1 MAPTQ
6 DHSSD
11 GDRGTNGHS
20 GDEIVIEAV
29 DAVRYFGDVKA
40 VDGVSITVAKGE
52 VFGLL
57 GPNGAGKT
65 TLVRMLATLL
75 PPTSGVCR
83 IGGIDVQADPM
94 AVRALIGLA
103 GQSAAVDDLL
113 TGRENLEIVGRLYQL
128 PTAEAKA
135 RAVDILERLSL
146 TEAADRLVKTY
157 SGGMRRRI
165 DLGASLVGQPE
176 ILILDEPTTGLDPR
190 TRLELWEFIQQLVAG
205 GTTVLLTTQ
214 YLEEA
219 DELADRLA
227 VIDHGKI
234 IAEGTPDQLK
244 EQVGGDVLMAA
255 PVNPADLDAVAAVL
269 RELDNAEPWIDERRQ
284 QVSVAVTERIDALL
298 TAGERLEQQRIGLR
312 DLAVSRPSLDE
323 VFLTLTGRVAEEEP
337 VNEADRNVNG
347 GRL

>member
-1 MAPTQ
+1 MST
-6 DHSSD
+6 SSES
-11 GDRGTNGHS
+11 TS
-20 GDEIVIEAV
+20 GGERKVVIEAV
-29 DAVRYFGDVKA
+29 DAVRHFGDVKA
-40 VDGVSITVAKGE
+40 VDGVSIEVTKGE

-75 PPTSGVCR
+75 PPTAGICR
-83 IGGIDVQADPM
+83 VGGIDVRKDPM
-94 AVRALIGLA
+94 GVRALIGLA

-128 PTAEAKA
+128 STAEARR
-135 RAVDILERLSL
+135 RAGDILERLSL
-146 TEAADRLVKTY
+146 TDAADRLVKTY

-190 TRLELWEFIQQLVAG
+190 TRIELWEFMQDLVDG

-227 VIDHGKI
+227 VLDHGKI

-244 EQVGGDVLMAA
+244 EQVGGDVLTAA
-255 PVNPADLDAVAAVL
+255 PANPADLQAVVAIL
-269 RELDNAEPWIDERRQ
+269 SQLDSADPWIDQKRQ
-284 QVSVAVTERIDALL
+284 QVSVPVSDRIASLL
-298 TAGERLEQQRIGLR
+298 RTGELVEQQGIVLR

-323 VFLTLTGRVAEEEP
+323 VFLTLTGRVAEEDGDAEE
-337 VNEADRNVNG
+337 VGTCRRG
-347 GRL
+347 GTT

>member
-1 MAPTQ
+1 MTTTTPVQT
-6 DHSSD
+6 DNHRPGRD
-11 GDRGTNGHS
+11 
-20 GDEIVIEAV
+20 IVIEATDV
-29 DAVRYFGDVKA
+29 VRHFGEVKA
-40 VDGVSITVAKGE
+40 VDGVTISVGRGE

-75 PPTSGVCR
+75 QPTSGICR
-83 IGGIDVQADPM
+83 IGGIDVQEDPM

-103 GQSAAVDDLL
+103 GQNAAVDDLL

-128 PTAEAKA
+128 STAEARR
-135 RAVDILERLSL
+135 RADDILARLSL
-146 TEAADRLVKTY
+146 TDAADRLVKTY

-190 TRLELWEFIQQLVAG
+190 TRIELWEFMQQLVDG

-227 VIDHGKI
+227 VIDQGKI
-234 IAEGTPDQLK
+234 IAEGTPDELK
-244 EQVGGDVLMAA
+244 EQVGGDVLLAA
-255 PVNPADLDAVAAVL
+255 PINAADLTAVTRIL
-269 RELDNAEPWIDERRQ
+269 GELSGGDPWVDERKQ
-284 QVSVAVTERIDALL
+284 QVTVAVNERINALL
-298 TAGERLEQQRIGLR
+298 AAGQRFESEGIPLR

-337 VNEADRNVNG
+337 NGDDEKPSRG
-347 GRL
+347 GRR

>member
-1 MAPTQ
+1 ME
-6 DHSSD
+6 SSD
-11 GDRGTNGHS
+11 AAIETVD
-20 GDEIVIEAV
+20 IVKH
-29 DAVRYFGDVKA
+29 FGDVKA
-40 VDGVSITVAKGE
+40 VDGVSISVARGE

-75 PPTSGVCR
+75 PPTSGECR
-83 IGGIDVQADPM
+83 ISGIDVRKDPM
-94 AVRALIGLA
+94 AVRARIGLA
-103 GQSAAVDDLL
+103 GQSAAVDDML

-128 PTAEAKA
+128 PKAEAKR
-135 RAVDILERLSL
+135 RAADILERLSL

-165 DLGASLVGQPE
+165 DLGASLVGRPE

-190 TRLELWEFIQQLVAG
+190 TRIELWELIQELVAG

-227 VIDHGKI
+227 VIDRGKI

-255 PVNPADLDAVAAVL
+255 PARPSDLPAVTEILRALDA
-269 RELDNAEPWIDERRQ
+269 AEPWVDEKRQ
-284 QVSVAVTERIDALL
+284 QVSTPVADRIQALL
-298 TAGERLEQQRIGLR
+298 AAGQAFDDQGITLR
-312 DLAVSRPSLDE
+312 DLSVSRPSLDE
-323 VFLTLTGRVAEEEP
+323 VFLTLTGRVAEDEDGEVEP
-337 VNEADRNVNG
+337 QDTGATA
-347 GRL
+347 

>member
-1 MAPTQ
+1 MSPSAPPK
-6 DHSSD
+6 SPKD
-11 GDRGTNGHS
+11 GG
-20 GDEIVIEAV
+20 EVVIEARDV
-29 DAVRYFGDVKA
+29 VRHFGDVKA
-40 VDGVSITVAKGE
+40 VDGVTITVTRGE

-75 PPTSGVCR
+75 APTSGICR
-83 IGGIDVQADPM
+83 VGGIDVQRDPM
-94 AVRALIGLA
+94 GVRALIGLA

-128 PTAEAKA
+128 SKPEARR
-135 RAVDILERLSL
+135 RAQDILERLSL
-146 TEAADRLVKTY
+146 TDAADRLVKTY

-165 DLGASLVGQPE
+165 DLGASLVGRPE

-190 TRLELWEFIQQLVAG
+190 TRIELWEFIQQLVGG

-227 VIDHGKI
+227 VLDHGKI
-234 IAEGTPDQLK
+234 IAEGTSDELK

-255 PVNPADLDAVAAVL
+255 PVNPADLSSVIDVLASLDHAV
-269 RELDNAEPWIDERRQ
+269 PWVDQRRQ
-284 QVSVAVTERIDALL
+284 QASVPVNNRIAALL
-298 TAGERLEQQRIGLR
+298 NAGELFEQRNIVLR
-312 DLAVSRPSLDE
+312 DLAVSRPSLDQ
-323 VFLTLTGRVAEEEP
+323 VFLTLTGHMAEEEP
-337 VNEADRNVNG
+337 AEEAAPGPSPERSSNG
-347 GRL
+347 SKP

>member
-1 MAPTQ
+1 MSEGGL
-6 DHSSD
+6 SST
-11 GDRGTNGHS
+11 G
-20 GDEIVIEAV
+20 EVVIEAEDV
-29 DAVRYFGDVKA
+29 VRHFGEVKA
-40 VDGVSITVAKGE
+40 VDGVSIKVARGE

-75 PPTSGVCR
+75 QPTSGICR
-83 IGGIDVQADPM
+83 VGGINVREDPM

-128 PTAEAKA
+128 SKAEAKL
-135 RAVDILERLSL
+135 RAEDILQRLSL
-146 TEAADRLVKTY
+146 TDAADRRVKTY

-190 TRLELWEFIQQLVAG
+190 TRIELWEFIQQLVEA

-234 IAEGTPDQLK
+234 IAEGTPDELK
-244 EQVGGDVLMAA
+244 AQVGGDVLMAA
-255 PVNPADLDAVAAVL
+255 PINPADLDGVAAIL
-269 RELDNAEPWIDERRQ
+269 RSLDGAEPWVDQRRQ
-284 QVSVAVTERIDALL
+284 QVSIPVTDRIAALL
-298 TAGERLEQQRIGLR
+298 AAGQRFEEQGLALR
-312 DLAVSRPSLDE
+312 DLAVSRPSLDQ
-323 VFLTLTGRVAEEEP
+323 VFLTLTGRVAEEES
-337 VNEADRNVNG
+337 EDEQQD
-347 GRL
+347 GRSARGARP

>member
-1 MAPTQ
+1 MT
-6 DHSSD
+6 DN
-11 GDRGTNGHS
+11 GTMLEPASNGS
-20 GDEIVIEAV
+20 VIETHDV
-29 DAVRYFGDVKA
+29 VRHFGDVRA
-40 VDGVSITVAKGE
+40 VDGVSISVASGE

-65 TLVRMLATLL
+65 TLVRMLSTLL
-75 PPTSGVCR
+75 APTSGTCL
-83 IGGIDVQADPM
+83 IGGIDVRVDPM

-103 GQSAAVDDLL
+103 GQSAAVDDML

-128 PTAEAKA
+128 PGSEADR
-135 RAVDILERLSL
+135 RATEILERLSL
-146 TEAADRLVKTY
+146 TEAADRLVRTY

-165 DLGASLVGQPE
+165 DLGASLVGRPQ

-190 TRLELWEFIQQLVAG
+190 SRLELWELIQDLVDE

-227 VIDHGKI
+227 VLDQGKI

-244 EQVGGDVLMAA
+244 EQVGGDVLTAS
-255 PVNPADLDAVAAVL
+255 PARPDDLAAVTDVL
-269 RELDNAEPWIDERRQ
+269 RSLAGAEPWVDQRRS
-284 QVSVAVTERIDALL
+284 QVSVPVEDRIGALL
-298 TAGERLEQQRIGLR
+298 ATGRAVDEKQIPLS

-323 VFLTLTGRVAEEEP
+323 VFLTLTGRVAEETPE
-337 VNEADRNVNG
+337 EDQQ
-347 GRL
+347 

>member
-1 MAPTQ
+1 MTDPSNPPSA
-6 DHSSD
+6 
-11 GDRGTNGHS
+11 NGR
-20 GDEIVIEAV
+20 EVVIEAV
-29 DAVRYFGDVKA
+29 DVVRHFGDVKA
-40 VDGVSITVAKGE
+40 VDGISIEVARGE

-75 PPTSGVCR
+75 QPTSGICR
-83 IGGIDVQADPM
+83 VGGIDVRRDPM
-94 AVRALIGLA
+94 GVRALIGLA

-128 PTAEAKA
+128 SKAEAKR
-135 RAVDILERLSL
+135 RADDILERLSL
-146 TEAADRLVKTY
+146 TDAADRLIKTY

-165 DLGASLVGQPE
+165 DLGASLVGRPE

-190 TRLELWEFIQQLVAG
+190 TRIELWEFMQDLVAG

-227 VIDHGKI
+227 VLDHGKI
-234 IAEGTPDQLK
+234 IAEGTPDELK
-244 EQVGGDVLMAA
+244 EQVGGDVLTAA
-255 PVNPADLDAVAAVL
+255 PSNPADLDAVVGILAQ
-269 RELDNAEPWIDERRQ
+269 LDSAEPWIDERRQ
-284 QVSVAVTERIDALL
+284 QVSIPVTDRIGSLL
-298 TAGERLEQQRIGLR
+298 KTGELVEQQGIALR

-323 VFLTLTGRVAEEEP
+323 VFLTLTGRVAEDAESDDDEP
-337 VNEADRNVNG
+337 SGQRTPRG
-347 GRL
+347 TRR

>member
-1 MAPTQ
+1 MSPSAQATT
-6 DHSSD
+6 
-11 GDRGTNGHS
+11 GRNG
-20 GDEIVIEAV
+20 GEVVIEAIDV
-29 DAVRYFGDVKA
+29 VRHFGDVKA
-40 VDGVSITVAKGE
+40 VDGVTITVTRGE

-75 PPTSGVCR
+75 PPTAGVCR
-83 IGGIDVQADPM
+83 IGGIDVQQDPM
-94 AVRALIGLA
+94 GVRALIGLA

-128 PTAEAKA
+128 SKPEARR
-135 RAVDILERLSL
+135 RAQDILERLSL
-146 TEAADRLVKTY
+146 TDAADRLVKTY

-165 DLGASLVGQPE
+165 DLGASLVGRPE

-190 TRLELWEFIQQLVAG
+190 TRIELWEFIQHLVGG

-227 VIDHGKI
+227 VLDQGKI
-234 IAEGTPDQLK
+234 IAEGTSDELK

-255 PVNPADLDAVAAVL
+255 PVNPADLPAVIEVLGGLDHAA
-269 RELDNAEPWIDERRQ
+269 PWVDERRQ
-284 QVSVAVTERIDALL
+284 QASVPVNDRIAALL
-298 TAGERLEQQRIGLR
+298 AAGELFEQRNIALR
-312 DLAVSRPSLDE
+312 DLAVSRPSLDQ
-323 VFLTLTGRVAEEEP
+323 VFLTLTGHMAEEQ
-337 VNEADRNVNG
+337 ADDETTPLPPAGQSSNG
-347 GRL
+347 SRS

>member
-1 MAPTQ
+1 MTIGPTIETTNGSR
-6 DHSSD
+6 HP
-11 GDRGTNGHS
+11 DRG
-20 GDEIVIEAV
+20 EVVIEADNV
-29 DAVRYFGDVKA
+29 FRHFGDVKA
-40 VDGVSITVAKGE
+40 VDGVSIAVGRGE

-75 PPTSGVCR
+75 QPTSGVCR
-83 IGGIDVQADPM
+83 IGGVDVRKDPM

-103 GQSAAVDDLL
+103 GQNAAVDDLL

-128 PTAEAKA
+128 SKTEAKL
-135 RAVDILERLSL
+135 RAEDILERLSL
-146 TEAADRLVKTY
+146 TDAADRLVKTY

-190 TRLELWEFIQQLVAG
+190 TRIELWEFIQDLVSA

-244 EQVGGDVLMAA
+244 EQVGGDVLTAS
-255 PVNPADLDAVAAVL
+255 PRSPGDLDGVVDIL
-269 RELDNAEPWIDERRQ
+269 RSLDDAEPWVDERRQ
-284 QVSVAVTERIDALL
+284 LVSVPVNDRIAALL
-298 TAGERLEQQRIGLR
+298 AAGQLFEERSIALQ

-323 VFLTLTGRVAEEEP
+323 VFLTLTGRVADEE
-337 VNEADRNVNG
+337 NG
-347 GRL
+347 GDDDRASRGGRA

>member
-1 MAPTQ
+1 MSNTSAP
-6 DHSSD
+6 SA
-11 GDRGTNGHS
+11 RP
-20 GDEIVIEAV
+20 EIVIEAV
-29 DAVRYFGDVKA
+29 DVFRHFGDVKA
-40 VDGVSITVAKGE
+40 VDGVSIEVERGE

-75 PPTSGVCR
+75 QPTSGVCR
-83 IGGIDVQADPM
+83 IGGIDVRRDPM

-113 TGRENLEIVGRLYQL
+113 TGRENLETVGRLYQL
-128 PTAEAKA
+128 STAEAKR
-135 RAVDILERLSL
+135 RASDILERLSL
-146 TEAADRLVKTY
+146 TDAADRLVKTY

-165 DLGASLVGQPE
+165 DLGASLVGRPE

-190 TRLELWEFIQQLVAG
+190 TRIELWEFMQDLVAG

-227 VIDHGKI
+227 VLDQGRI
-234 IAEGTPDQLK
+234 IAEGTPDELK
-244 EQVGGDVLMAA
+244 EQVGGDVLTAA
-255 PVNPADLDAVAAVL
+255 PSNPADLGAVVAILADL
-269 RELDNAEPWIDERRQ
+269 ETAEPWIDEKRQ
-284 QVSVAVTERIDALL
+284 QVSVPVTDRIGALL
-298 TAGERLEQQRIGLR
+298 KTGELVEHHGIALR

-323 VFLTLTGRVAEEEP
+323 VFLTLTGRVAEEG
-337 VNEADRNVNG
+337 ADEEHSGGPPGRG
-347 GRL
+347 GRNGRQDRTSR